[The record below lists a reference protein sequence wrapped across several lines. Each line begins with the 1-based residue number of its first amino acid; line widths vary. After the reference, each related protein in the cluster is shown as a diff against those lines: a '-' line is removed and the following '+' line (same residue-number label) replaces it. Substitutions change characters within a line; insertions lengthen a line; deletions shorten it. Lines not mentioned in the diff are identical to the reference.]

1 VQQVKQ
7 SVVFIAP
14 LLLIA
19 FAVAT
24 EQAKSSVAE
33 QVHFSAEDESVQRPG
48 SVPEGILQIL
58 RRDRDVLNVLKH
70 QNLPAEQLPASWF
83 RASEIHLDGL
93 NETDMI
99 VIAAGPLIGAN
110 VTTFRV
116 FRPTAQGYE
125 LVLLVATHDLTIE
138 KHRSHGYRDILA
150 ERQTAIEFV
159 SVLYRFDG
167 KQYQPYRTKSGPIR

>member
-1 VQQVKQ
+1 VQHAKK
-7 SVVFIAP
+7 SLAFFTP

-19 FAVAT
+19 FAAAT
-24 EQAKSSVAE
+24 EQAKPSLAE
-33 QVHFSAEDESVQRPG
+33 QAHFSADDESVQRPG
-48 SVPEGILQIL
+48 SVPEGVLQIL
-58 RRDRDVLNVLKH
+58 RRDRDVLNVLKCEH
-70 QNLPAEQLPASWF
+70 LPAEQLPASWF
-83 RASEIHLDGL
+83 RASETHLDGP

-110 VTTFRV
+110 VTTFWV

-125 LVLLVATHDLTIE
+125 LVLLVATHDLSIK

-150 ERQTAIEFV
+150 RRQTAIEFV
-159 SVLYRFDG
+159 SILYRFDG